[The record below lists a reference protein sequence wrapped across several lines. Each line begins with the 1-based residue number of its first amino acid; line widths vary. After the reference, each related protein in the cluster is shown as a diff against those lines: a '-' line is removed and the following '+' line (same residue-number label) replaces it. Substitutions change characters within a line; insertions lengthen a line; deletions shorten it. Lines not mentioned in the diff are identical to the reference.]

1 VFEAER
7 GFVVVPSGYDGTV
20 NRREAWG
27 NMSNAPTTIDGQQ
40 IVTKALA
47 KIGDIATLPEVTL
60 RIINVVEDPKS
71 TARDLHAIIKNDP
84 PLSAKILKVVN
95 SAFYGLP
102 GQIASVDRAIVLL
115 GLRAVKN
122 IAIATS
128 VTRLFQGARPVV
140 GFDPKELWR
149 HCMAVGVACRLIF
162 QKKDKIHAEEAFLAG
177 LIHDLGIIV
186 AFQAFA
192 DRFGDLVDRV
202 RQENMSWCQAEIEI
216 FGVDHQMLGMG
227 LASKWKFPMGLRAAI
242 GYHHCP
248 ERVSD
253 DNRVLVSAVY
263 LANIIACID
272 RKGFSMEVRDDEAVV
287 TPELLETLS
296 LTDED
301 LTNLRAD
308 LDDSLASAE
317 ASLSG

>member
-1 VFEAER
+1 
-7 GFVVVPSGYDGTV
+7 
-20 NRREAWG
+20 
-27 NMSNAPTTIDGQQ
+27 MSNSPTTLDGQQ

-60 RIINVVEDPKS
+60 RIIRIVEDPKS
-71 TARDLHAIIKNDP
+71 TARDLHAIIKYDP

-128 VTRLFQGARPVV
+128 VTRLFKGVRPVT

-149 HCMAVGVACRLIF
+149 HCMAVGVASRLII
-162 QKKDKIHAEEAFLAG
+162 QKKDKARAEEAFLAG
-177 LIHDLGIIV
+177 LIHDIGIIV

-192 DRFGDLVDRV
+192 DRFEDLLTRV
-202 RQENMSWCQAEIEI
+202 RDENTPWCQAEAEI

-227 LASKWKFPMGLRAAI
+227 LAAKWRFPMALRGAI

-248 ERVSD
+248 DRVSEE
-253 DNRVLVSAVY
+253 NRLIAYAVY
-263 LANIIACID
+263 LADIIACVD
-272 RKGFSMEVRDDEAVV
+272 RKGFCLTVRDDQALV
-287 TPELLETLS
+287 TPQLLDTLS
-296 LTDED
+296 LTEAD
-301 LTNLRAD
+301 LANLRAD
-308 LDDSLASAE
+308 LDDSLAIAE
-317 ASLSG
+317 ESLGG

>member
-1 VFEAER
+1 
-7 GFVVVPSGYDGTV
+7 
-20 NRREAWG
+20 
-27 NMSNAPTTIDGQQ
+27 M
-40 IVTKALA
+40 TKALA

-60 RIINVVEDPKS
+60 RIIKIVEDPKS
-71 TARDLHAIIKNDP
+71 TARDLHAIIKYDP

-128 VTRLFQGARPVV
+128 VTRLFKGVRPVT

-149 HCMAVGVACRLIF
+149 HSMAVGVTCRLIF
-162 QKKDKIHAEEAFLAG
+162 QKKDKARAEEAFLAG
-177 LIHDLGIIV
+177 LIHDIGIIV

-192 DRFGDLVDRV
+192 DRFGDLITRV
-202 RQENMSWCQAEIEI
+202 RDENLLWCQAEAEI

-227 LASKWKFPMGLRAAI
+227 LATKWKFPMGLRAAI

-248 ERVSD
+248 ERVSE
-253 DNRVLVSAVY
+253 DNRLIAYAVY
-263 LANIIACID
+263 LADIIACVD
-272 RKGFSMEVRDDEAVV
+272 RKGFCMTVRDDQAVV
-287 TPELLETLS
+287 TPQLLEVLG
-296 LTDED
+296 LTED
-301 LTNLRAD
+301 DLVTLRAD
-308 LDDSLASAE
+308 LDDSLAAAE
-317 ASLSG
+317 ASLGN

>member
-1 VFEAER
+1 
-7 GFVVVPSGYDGTV
+7 
-20 NRREAWG
+20 
-27 NMSNAPTTIDGQQ
+27 MSNGPTTLDGQQ
-40 IVTKALA
+40 TVAKALA

-60 RIINVVEDPKS
+60 RIIKIVEDPKS
-71 TARDLHAIIKNDP
+71 AARDLHAIIKYDP

-128 VTRLFQGARPVV
+128 VTRLFKGVRPVT

-149 HCMAVGVACRLIF
+149 HCLAVGVTCRLIF
-162 QKKDKIHAEEAFLAG
+162 LKKDKSRAEEAFLAG
-177 LIHDLGIIV
+177 LIHDIGIIV

-192 DRFGDLVDRV
+192 EGFGDLVGRV
-202 RQENMSWCQAEIEI
+202 RDENMPWCQAETEI
-216 FGVDHQMLGMG
+216 FGVDHQLLGMG

-248 ERVSD
+248 ERVSE
-253 DNRVLVSAVY
+253 DNRLIAYAVY
-263 LANIIACID
+263 LADMVACVD
-272 RKGFSMEVRDDEAVV
+272 RKGFCLTVRDDQAVI
-287 TPELLETLS
+287 TPQLLETLS
-296 LTDED
+296 ITEED
-301 LTNLRAD
+301 LTTLRAD
-308 LDDSLASAE
+308 LDDALVAAEEGLANN
-317 ASLSG
+317 

>member
-1 VFEAER
+1 MA
-7 GFVVVPSGYDGTV
+7 
-20 NRREAWG
+20 
-27 NMSNAPTTIDGQQ
+27 NAPTIADAQQ

-71 TARDLHAIIKNDP
+71 TARDLHAIIRHDP

-128 VTRLFQGARPVV
+128 ITRLFKNARPVT

-149 HCMAVGVACRLIF
+149 HCLAVGVACKLIF
-162 QKKDKIHAEEAFLAG
+162 EKKDKLHAEEAFLAG

-192 DRFGDLVDRV
+192 DRFGGFVSRV
-202 RQENMSWCQAEIEI
+202 RDENVSWCQAEFDI
-216 FGVDHQMLGMG
+216 FGVDHQMLGLG

-248 ERVSD
+248 DRVSD
-253 DNRVLVSAVY
+253 DNRAMVSAVY

-287 TPELLETLS
+287 TPELLETLG
-296 LTDED
+296 LTEEN

-308 LDDSLASAE
+308 LDDSLAAAE

>member
-1 VFEAER
+1 MTN
-7 GFVVVPSGYDGTV
+7 G
-20 NRREAWG
+20 
-27 NMSNAPTTIDGQQ
+27 PTTLDGQQ

-60 RIINVVEDPKS
+60 RIIKVVEDPKA
-71 TARDLHAIIKNDP
+71 TARDLHGIIKYDP

-128 VTRLFQGARPVV
+128 VTRLFKGARPVT

-162 QKKDKIHAEEAFLAG
+162 AKRDKAKAEEAFLAG
-177 LIHDLGIIV
+177 LIHDIGIIV

-192 DRFGDLVDRV
+192 DRFADLISRV
-202 RQENMSWCQAEIEI
+202 REEGMSWCQAETDI
-216 FGVDHQMLGMG
+216 FGVDHQALGSG
-227 LASKWKFPMGLRAAI
+227 LASKWKFPMALRAAV

-248 ERVSD
+248 DRVSE
-253 DNRVLVSAVY
+253 DNRQIAYAVH
-263 LANIIACID
+263 LADMIACID
-272 RKGFSMEVRDDEAVV
+272 NKGFNLTVKENEAIVTPQMLEAVGM
-287 TPELLETLS
+287 TE
-296 LTDED
+296 ED
-301 LTNLRAD
+301 LTTLRAD
-308 LDDSLASAE
+308 LDDSLLSAE
-317 ASLSG
+317 ESLSP

>member
-1 VFEAER
+1 MA
-7 GFVVVPSGYDGTV
+7 
-20 NRREAWG
+20 
-27 NMSNAPTTIDGQQ
+27 NAPTTADAQQ

-60 RIINVVEDPKS
+60 RIIEVVEDPKS
-71 TARDLHAIIKNDP
+71 TARDLHAIIKYDP

-128 VTRLFQGARPVV
+128 VTRLFKSARPVT

-149 HCMAVGVACRLIF
+149 HCLAVGVTCKLIF
-162 QKKDKIHAEEAFLAG
+162 EKKDKLHAEEAFLAG

-192 DRFGDLVDRV
+192 DRFGDLITRV
-202 RQENMSWCQAEIEI
+202 REENTSWCQAENEI
-216 FGVDHQMLGMG
+216 FGVDHQVLGLG
-227 LASKWKFPMGLRAAI
+227 LATKWKFPMGLRAAI

-248 ERVSD
+248 NRVSD

-287 TPELLETLS
+287 MPELLEILS
-296 LTDED
+296 LTEED